1 MESCKSLDKIL
12 EEILDDRSP
21 YAMLAHQQL
30 WKKAK
35 EELFQELLDA
45 GTINIKTIVAFDVIS
60 MRDYYSWKNPRKLK
74 RCYRYFRKHPI
85 DYDDLF
91 EMVNRRRNMLEKDYK
106 RLEKIFMNMLFGG
119 R

>member
-1 MESCKSLDKIL
+1 MNNCTVLQGIL
-12 EEILDDRSP
+12 DRSP
-21 YAMLAHQQL
+21 YTMLAYAQL
-30 WKKAK
+30 WEDAK

-60 MRDYYSWKNPRKLK
+60 MRDYYCEQNPRKLK
-74 RCYRYFRKHPI
+74 RCYRYFRKHRI

-91 EMVNRRRNMLEKDYK
+91 EMVNKRREQLEEDDKKLENVFLNML
-106 RLEKIFMNMLFGG
+106 LGG